1 MLVCLLAYS
10 VHCLPSSLDSSAL
23 LPARAKGWVIDARY
37 EATNECPAGQRTAKR
52 EECLSAVQEAAQR
65 ESVQVNT
72 VKFVDQ
78 GAGESVPAGC
88 SYNVVTQDAAFNKN
102 PAGRSDKPWSNKLVC
117 VDDVSEE
124 LAVADWSPS
133 GKPFQCHSKPHCDLG
148 GARAEPQLSGA
159 FEIAANKSIHF
170 SKLNGC
176 RLVTYTVAMLDPAHK
191 RSKAS
196 SPPPG
201 SEGCAFAFVH
211 DASDI
216 HPLTKTGSQWMPIV
230 VPVTDLPWPVAVTRR
245 NARVPKLLPHL
256 FFPQSVEATVFVDAD
271 SSLKIKRGIAGIVQ
285 NLLTDCGA
293 SFAALAHATR
303 FTDVMTEFDD
313 LRSSGTVDDPANL
326 DLQEHVYRADE
337 DYMAAVNSGRAVA
350 VDGQLLVRR
359 NANPQSRHLD
369 VAWMRAFVRG
379 ADRDLPAFS
388 YALEKSGLAA
398 CRARIGEEGY
408 GQGRCGLGCGQ
419 GAINLVGSPRSA
431 DCLGQGVTEFCT
443 DQPEGTWG
451 RCSKVKA
458 RPSWAT
464 VPPPWV
470 CNAITDKAGV
480 GVGDASADAHAP
492 REAPA
497 PADASADASANAPAD
512 ASAPADKPP
521 VDASGAPADD
531 AYANAP
537 GPVDAPAPATGKPTW
552 EDAPSGTAPSGAAPS
567 GAADVLPP
575 LVAPGAV
582 EVAAAGAEA
591 AVKAA
596 AKAAEENMKQ
606 AAAIAKKQAEKI
618 ASEQENQKKVVQK
631 QHEALKD
638 MEARTQQQQHQ
649 GQQQQSGPTEEQ
661 QAAAQRI
668 GGGQELWPAPQQQ
681 QQQLQQPPVEK
692 MAVAPSGLAPSGLA
706 PSGLAPSGAA
716 ASGVTDAPPLAAPGT
731 TASDPAPATGG
742 GPTWAE
748 AHPPQQEVT
757 PTVVPLN
764 SPEAAAA
771 AAVAKVAEAKA
782 AAAAAGTKAA
792 AAAEVAEDKMA
803 AETAATEAAAA
814 KQKKQQQQQQA
825 AAAAAAP
832 EGKTVAAP
840 NYSNWPEAAQKAA
853 AKSAE
858 DNAVKAAAAAEVV
871 AAAKVAESKAVAEAA
886 AAAKEAD
893 KKKAAD
899 AAANVAKG
907 EALTKAAAAAAVK
920 VAEDKAAAKVAE
932 QETVAEDKAVA
943 QAAAKADAAAEAAA
957 VAAKAK
963 KQKEQEKTGCVDWC
977 YGEEHAGTPWTIRCA
992 WESGERGGCHG
1003 CPACQEDLPAHPA

>member
-1 MLVCLLAYS
+1 MCLLACS
-10 VHCLPSSLDSSAL
+10 VHCMPYLDSSAL
-23 LPARAKGWVIDARY
+23 LPARATGWVIDARY

-124 LAVADWSPS
+124 LAVNDWSPA
-133 GKPFQCHSKPHCDLG
+133 GKPFQCHSRPHCDLG
-148 GARAEPQLSGA
+148 GARAEPTLSGA

-176 RLVTYTVAMLDPAHK
+176 RVVTYTVALLDPEHK
-191 RSKAS
+191 KSKAS

-211 DASDI
+211 DVSAI
-216 HPLTKTGSQWMPIV
+216 HPLTNSSSQWMPIV
-230 VPVTDLPWPVAVTRR
+230 VPMNDLPWPVASVRR

-285 NLLTDCGA
+285 NMLTDCGA

-313 LRSSGTVDDPANL
+313 LRSSGTVADPANL

-431 DCLGQGVTEFCT
+431 DCLGQGVTEYCT

-470 CNAITDKAGV
+470 CNALTDKAGV

-492 REAPA
+492 EAPA
-497 PADASADASANAPAD
+497 PADASADAPAKPPAD
-512 ASAPADKPP
+512 AYTPADKPP

-537 GPVDAPAPATGKPTW
+537 GPVDAPAPATGGPTW
-552 EDAPSGTAPSGAAPS
+552 EDAHPSEAAPSRAAPS
-567 GAADVLPP
+567 GVTDVLPP

-596 AKAAEENMKQ
+596 AKAAEENMKK
-606 AAAIAKKQAEKI
+606 AAAIAKKQTEKI
-618 ASEQENQKKVVQK
+618 ASEQENQRKVVEK
-631 QHEALKD
+631 QHQALKD
-638 MEARTQQQQHQ
+638 MEAKTQPQQQQQ
-649 GQQQQSGPTEEQ
+649 QQQQQSGRTEEQ

-668 GGGQELWPAPQQQ
+668 GGGQQSWPAPQQQ

-692 MAVAPSGLAPSGLA
+692 MAVASSGVSPSGW
-706 PSGLAPSGAA
+706 APSGAA
-716 ASGVTDAPPLAAPGT
+716 PFGAAPSGAADVPPLAAPGT
-731 TASDPAPATGG
+731 TASDPVP
-742 GPTWAE
+742 
-748 AHPPQQEVT
+748 PPQQEVT
-757 PTVVPLN
+757 PKVVPLN

-771 AAVAKVAEAKA
+771 AAVAKVAEANA
-782 AAAAAGTKAA
+782 AAAAAGIEAA
-792 AAAEVAEDKMA
+792 AAAEVAEDKATAEA
-803 AETAATEAAAA
+803 AAAEAAAA
-814 KQKKQQQQQQA
+814 KKKKQQQQQQQT

-832 EGKTVAAP
+832 EGKTVPAP
-840 NYSNWPEAAQKAA
+840 NYSNWPEAAAKAA
-853 AKSAE
+853 AKAAE
-858 DNAVKAAAAAEVV
+858 GDAAAAAAAAEAV
-871 AAAKVAESKAVAEAA
+871 AAAKVAEGKAVAEAA
-886 AAAKEAD
+886 AAAKVAD

-932 QETVAEDKAVA
+932 EEAMAKDQAVAE
-943 QAAAKADAAAEAAA
+943 AAAEAAEKAEA
-957 VAAKAK
+957 VEAAAKAK

-977 YGEEHAGTPWTIRCA
+977 YGEEHAGTSWTIRCA

-1003 CPACQEDLPAHPA
+1003 CPPCQKVLPAHPA